1 LLRLV
6 FRVST
11 MSTLWL
17 DGLIPQPDSVTEV
30 VLCAHRSF
38 EAEDEPMA
46 ANADYVPDFDISKP
60 TIARVYDALLGG
72 KDNFAADREGAAAY
86 LKYVPD
92 SGRVAKENRA
102 ALSKGVR
109 FMAEQGIDQ
118 FLDIGAGL
126 PTMENTHQVAKS
138 INPDAKVVYVDN
150 DPIVLAHGRALLA
163 SDNSTTVVTAD
174 LRFPQEILDHPEV
187 KEMLDFSRPIGLMVV
202 GLHMHFHD
210 DEQPDEWVRTLL
222 DACPSGSYLFI
233 TDFVDTGEPL
243 QKGMEQAGLESLGNG
258 WIRTPERITEHFLG
272 LPLVPPGLDFLA
284 RWFPSEPDKEV
295 PAAEDL
301 EPWQRILMA
310 GIGYK
315 A

>member
-1 LLRLV
+1 
-6 FRVST
+6 
-11 MSTLWL
+11 M
-17 DGLIPQPDSVTEV
+17 
-30 VLCAHRSF
+30 
-38 EAEDEPMA
+38 AEHAPS
-46 ANADYVPDFDISKP
+46 FDISRP

-72 KDNFAADREGAAAY
+72 KDNFAVDREGAAAY
-86 LKYVPD
+86 LRYVPD
-92 SGRVAKENRA
+92 SGKVAKENRK

-109 FMAEQGIDQ
+109 YMAEQGIDQ
-118 FLDIGAGL
+118 FLDIGAGI
-126 PTMENTHQVAKS
+126 PTMENTHQVAQAV
-138 INPDAKVVYVDN
+138 NPEAKVVYVDN

-163 SDNSTTVVTAD
+163 TDNSTTVVTAD
-174 LRFPQEILDHPEV
+174 LRDPQGILDHPEV
-187 KEMLDFSRPIGLMVV
+187 KEMLDFDRPVGLMVV

-210 DEQPDEWVRTLL
+210 DEGPDEWVRLIL

-284 RWFPSEPDKEV
+284 RWFPSEPEKV
-295 PAAEDL
+295 VTPADEL